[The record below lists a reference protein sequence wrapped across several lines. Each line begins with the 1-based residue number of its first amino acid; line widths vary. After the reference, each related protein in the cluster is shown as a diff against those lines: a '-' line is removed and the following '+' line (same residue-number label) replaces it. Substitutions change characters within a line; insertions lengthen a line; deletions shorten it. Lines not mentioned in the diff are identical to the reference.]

1 MKRLLAICLS
11 FILLL
16 SLAGCAGRD
25 SEADTAAGGV
35 QDTQADKGLDV
46 MGENVTYDPNHLVN
60 NGDPISIDWWV
71 WASEDMFRSIA
82 EAYEEIHPNVTINV
96 INNPWD
102 GFFTK
107 LPLALQREEEGP
119 TLFNVHNSYE
129 NLLLNYMEPYDID
142 TEELTADYPSASTH
156 LMDGKIYYMD
166 YGLSTGM
173 YYYNKDL
180 WEEAGLTDDDI
191 PKTWD
196 EFIEVAQKLTK
207 FDENGNMIQ
216 AGYNYNNYFNSTVI
230 GLNYQF
236 GDNLFSADGKTSL
249 VDSDG
254 MKEAVSFLVDLYE
267 KYQVGDKDF
276 GTNYDQSFYQGQSA
290 IVFAWGFFVG
300 NLAAN
305 APDINYGTFE
315 IPTQDGGTPYAY
327 YRYNGES
334 TPGINK
340 NATDAQKEVAQDFIR
355 FFLASDEVQIRLSA
369 EGGLIPAKTAL
380 MEAPELKDTPIV
392 RTVGPH
398 IDRYIWPGAMPSTVE
413 NNMKI
418 AGEDILY
425 NGKDAADALKTAAD
439 TIDIDLAN
447 ADFTSS
453 ESLYAY
459 YEE

>member
-1 MKRLLAICLS
+1 MKRILS
-11 FILLL
+11 FCLALVLVL
-16 SLAGCAGRD
+16 SLAGCSSGG
-25 SEADTAAGGV
+25 SEGGTATGK
-35 QDTQADKGLDV
+35 QDTQADKGLEV

-60 NGDPISIDWWV
+60 NGDPISIDWWI
-71 WASEDMFRSIA
+71 WASEDMFRAIA
-82 EAYEEIHPNVTINV
+82 DEYEEIHPNVTINI

-107 LPLALQREEEGP
+107 LPLALQRGEEGP
-119 TLFNVHNSYE
+119 TLYNIHNSYE

-142 TEELTADYPSASTH
+142 TDELIADYPSASTH
-156 LMDGKIYYMD
+156 LMDGKIYYAD

-173 YYYNKDL
+173 YYYNKAL
-180 WEEAGLTDDDI
+180 WKEAGLTDNDI

-236 GDNLFSADGKTSL
+236 GDNLFSEDGKSSL

-254 MKEAVSFLVDLYE
+254 MKDAVSFLVDLYDE
-267 KYQVGDKDF
+267 YHVGDKDF
-276 GTNYDQSFYQGQSA
+276 GTNYDQSFYQGQRA

-300 NLAAN
+300 NLATN
-305 APDINYGTFE
+305 APDIDYGTFE
-315 IPTQDGGTPYAY
+315 IPTRDGETPYAY

-355 FFLASDEVQIRLSA
+355 FFLASDDVQIRLSQ
-369 EGGLIPAKTAL
+369 EGGLVPAKTSL
-380 MEAPELKDTPIV
+380 MDAPELKDTPIV
-392 RTVGPH
+392 KTVGPH

-459 YEE
+459 YEK

>member
-156 LMDGKIYYMD
+156 LL
-166 YGLSTGM
+166 YGLRS
-173 YYYNKDL
+173 
-180 WEEAGLTDDDI
+180 
-191 PKTWD
+191 
-196 EFIEVAQKLTK
+196 V
-207 FDENGNMIQ
+207 
-216 AGYNYNNYFNSTVI
+216 
-230 GLNYQF
+230 
-236 GDNLFSADGKTSL
+236 
-249 VDSDG
+249 
-254 MKEAVSFLVDLYE
+254 
-267 KYQVGDKDF
+267 
-276 GTNYDQSFYQGQSA
+276 
-290 IVFAWGFFVG
+290 
-300 NLAAN
+300 
-305 APDINYGTFE
+305 
-315 IPTQDGGTPYAY
+315 
-327 YRYNGES
+327 YRHVLL
-334 TPGINK
+334 
-340 NATDAQKEVAQDFIR
+340 Q
-355 FFLASDEVQIRLSA
+355 
-369 EGGLIPAKTAL
+369 
-380 MEAPELKDTPIV
+380 
-392 RTVGPH
+392 
-398 IDRYIWPGAMPSTVE
+398 
-413 NNMKI
+413 
-418 AGEDILY
+418 
-425 NGKDAADALKTAAD
+425 
-439 TIDIDLAN
+439 
-447 ADFTSS
+447 
-453 ESLYAY
+453 
-459 YEE
+459 

>member
-1 MKRLLAICLS
+1 MKRFLS
-11 FILLL
+11 FCLALILVL
-16 SLAGCAGRD
+16 SLAGCSGGGNTAGT
-25 SEADTAAGGV
+25 SQGT
-35 QDTQADKGLDV
+35 QDTQADKGLEI
-46 MGENVTYDPNHLVN
+46 MGDNVSYDPNHLVN
-60 NGDPISIDWWV
+60 DGEPITIDWWV
-71 WASEDMFRSIA
+71 WATEDMFRSIA
-82 EAYEEIHPNVTINV
+82 EAYQEIHPNVTINV

-107 LPLALQREEEGP
+107 LPLALQRDEEGP
-119 TLFNVHNSYE
+119 TLFNIHNSYE
-129 NLLLNYMEPYDID
+129 HLLLNYIEPYDISTD
-142 TEELTADYPSASTH
+142 DLIADYPSASTH
-156 LMDGKIYYMD
+156 LMDGNIYYMD

-173 YYYNKDL
+173 FYYNKDL
-180 WEEAGLTDDDI
+180 WAEAGLTDDDI
-191 PKTWD
+191 PK
-196 EFIEVAQKLTK
+196 
-207 FDENGNMIQ
+207 
-216 AGYNYNNYFNSTVI
+216 YNYNNYFNSTVI

-236 GDNLFSADGKTSL
+236 GDNLFSADGKESL
-249 VDSDG
+249 VDGDG
-254 MKEAVSFLVDLYE
+254 MKDAASFLIDLYE
-267 KYQVGDKDF
+267 KYHVGDKDF

-290 IVFAWGFFVG
+290 MVFAWGFFVG
-300 NLAAN
+300 NLATN

-315 IPTQDGGTPYAY
+315 IPTQDGKTPYAY

-355 FFLASDEVQIRLSA
+355 FFLASDDVQIKLSQD
-369 EGGLIPAKTAL
+369 GGLIPAKSSL

-392 RTVGPH
+392 KTVGPH

-413 NNMKI
+413 NNLKI

-425 NGKDAADALKTAAD
+425 NGKDADDALKTAAD

>member
-1 MKRLLAICLS
+1 MKRLLS
-11 FILLL
+11 FGLALVLVL
-16 SLAGCAGRD
+16 SLAGCSSGG
-25 SEADTAAGGV
+25 SGSTASQGV
-35 QDTQADKGLDV
+35 QDTQADKGLEV
-46 MGENVTYDPNHLVN
+46 MGDNVTYDPNHLVN
-60 NGDPISIDWWV
+60 TGDPISIEWWG
-71 WASEDMFRSIA
+71 WASEDMFRAIA
-82 EAYEEIHPNVTINV
+82 DAYEEIHPNVTINI

-107 LPLALQREEEGP
+107 LPLALQRGEDGP

-129 NLLLNYMEPYDID
+129 NLILNYMEPYDID
-142 TEELTADYPSASTH
+142 TDELIADYPSASTH
-156 LMDGKIYYMD
+156 LMDGNIYYAD

-173 YYYNKDL
+173 YYYNKEL
-180 WEEAGLTDDDI
+180 WAEAGLTDNDI

-236 GDNLFSADGKTSL
+236 GDNLFSTDGKESL
-249 VDSDG
+249 VSSDG
-254 MKEAVSFLVDLYE
+254 MKDAVSFLVDLYE
-267 KYQVGDKDF
+267 KYHVGDKDF

-300 NLAAN
+300 NLAQN
-305 APDINYGTFE
+305 APDIDYGTFE
-315 IPTQDGGTPYAY
+315 IPTQDGDTPYAY

-340 NATDAQKEVAQDFIR
+340 NANDAQKEVAQDFIR
-355 FFLASDEVQIRLSA
+355 FFFASDDVQIRLSK
-369 EGGLIPAKTAL
+369 EGGLVPAKTSL
-380 MEAPELKDTPIV
+380 MDAPELKDTPIV

-425 NGKDAADALKTAAD
+425 NGKSIDDALKTAAD

-447 ADFTSS
+447 SDFTSS

>member
-1 MKRLLAICLS
+1 MKRILS
-11 FILLL
+11 FCLALVLVL
-16 SLAGCAGRD
+16 SLAGCSSGG
-25 SEADTAAGGV
+25 SEGGTATGK
-35 QDTQADKGLDV
+35 QDTQADKGLEV

-60 NGDPISIDWWV
+60 NGDPISIDWWI
-71 WASEDMFRSIA
+71 WASEDMFRAIA
-82 EAYEEIHPNVTINV
+82 DEYEEIHPNVTINI

-107 LPLALQREEEGP
+107 LPLALQRGEEGP
-119 TLFNVHNSYE
+119 TLYNIHNSYE

-142 TEELTADYPSASTH
+142 TDELIADYPSASTH
-156 LMDGKIYYMD
+156 LMDGKIYYAD

-173 YYYNKDL
+173 YYYNKAL
-180 WEEAGLTDDDI
+180 WKEAGLTDNDI

-236 GDNLFSADGKTSL
+236 GDNLFSEDGKSSL

-254 MKEAVSFLVDLYE
+254 MKDAVSFLVDLYDE
-267 KYQVGDKDF
+267 YHVGDKDF

-290 IVFAWGFFVG
+290 IVFSWGFFVG
-300 NLAAN
+300 NLATN
-305 APDINYGTFE
+305 APDIDYGTFE
-315 IPTQDGGTPYAY
+315 IPTRDGETPYAY

-355 FFLASDEVQIRLSA
+355 FFLASDDVQIRLSQ
-369 EGGLIPAKTAL
+369 EGGLVPAKTSL
-380 MEAPELKDTPIV
+380 MDAPELKDTPIV
-392 RTVGPH
+392 KTVGPH

-459 YEE
+459 YEK

>member
-1 MKRLLAICLS
+1 
-11 FILLL
+11 
-16 SLAGCAGRD
+16 
-25 SEADTAAGGV
+25 
-35 QDTQADKGLDV
+35 
-46 MGENVTYDPNHLVN
+46 
-60 NGDPISIDWWV
+60 
-71 WASEDMFRSIA
+71 
-82 EAYEEIHPNVTINV
+82 
-96 INNPWD
+96 
-102 GFFTK
+102 
-107 LPLALQREEEGP
+107 
-119 TLFNVHNSYE
+119 
-129 NLLLNYMEPYDID
+129 MEPYDID
-142 TEELTADYPSASTH
+142 TDELIADYPSASTH
-156 LMDGKIYYMD
+156 LMDGKIYYAD

-173 YYYNKDL
+173 YYYNKAL
-180 WEEAGLTDDDI
+180 WKEAGLTDNDI

-236 GDNLFSADGKTSL
+236 GDNLFSEDGKSSL

-254 MKEAVSFLVDLYE
+254 MKDAVSFLVDLYDE
-267 KYQVGDKDF
+267 YHVGDKDF

-300 NLAAN
+300 NLATN
-305 APDINYGTFE
+305 APDIDYGTFE
-315 IPTQDGGTPYAY
+315 IPTRDGETPYAY

-355 FFLASDEVQIRLSA
+355 FFLASNDVQIRLSQ
-369 EGGLIPAKTAL
+369 EGGLVPAKTSL
-380 MEAPELKDTPIV
+380 MDAPELKDTPIV
-392 RTVGPH
+392 KTVGPH

-459 YEE
+459 YEK

>member
-1 MKRLLAICLS
+1 MKRILS
-11 FILLL
+11 FCLALVLVL
-16 SLAGCAGRD
+16 SLAGCSSGG
-25 SEADTAAGGV
+25 SEGGTATGI
-35 QDTQADKGLDV
+35 QDTQADKGLEV

-60 NGDPISIDWWV
+60 NGDPISIDWWI
-71 WASEDMFRSIA
+71 WASEDMFRAIA
-82 EAYEEIHPNVTINV
+82 DEYEEIHPNVTINI

-107 LPLALQREEEGP
+107 LPLALQRGEEGP
-119 TLFNVHNSYE
+119 TLYNIHNSYE

-142 TEELTADYPSASTH
+142 TDELIADYPSASTH
-156 LMDGKIYYMD
+156 LMDGKIYYAD

-173 YYYNKDL
+173 YYYNKAL
-180 WEEAGLTDDDI
+180 WKEAGLTDNDI

-236 GDNLFSADGKTSL
+236 GDNLFSEDGKSSL

-254 MKEAVSFLVDLYE
+254 MKDAVSFLVDLYAE
-267 KYQVGDKDF
+267 YHVGDKDF

-300 NLAAN
+300 NLATN
-305 APDINYGTFE
+305 APDIDYGTFE
-315 IPTQDGGTPYAY
+315 IPTRDGETPYAY

-355 FFLASDEVQIRLSA
+355 FFLASDDVQIRLSQ
-369 EGGLIPAKTAL
+369 EGGLVPAKTSL
-380 MEAPELKDTPIV
+380 MDAPELKDTPIV
-392 RTVGPH
+392 KTVGPH

-459 YEE
+459 YEK

>member
-1 MKRLLAICLS
+1 MKRFFSFCLALV
-11 FILLL
+11 LVL
-16 SLAGCAGRD
+16 SLAGCSGGGKG
-25 SEADTAAGGV
+25 SGTSQGV
-35 QDTQADKGLDV
+35 QDTQADKGLEV
-46 MGENVTYDPNHLVN
+46 MGDNVTYDPNHLVN
-60 NGDPISIDWWV
+60 DGEPITIDWWV
-71 WASEDMFRSIA
+71 WATEDMFRSIA
-82 EAYEEIHPNVTINV
+82 EAYQEIHPNVTINV

-102 GFFTK
+102 GPLLFREKKKDRHSSMYITATSIFSLTTWNLTISTQMSSSQITRPLRLISWTEMSTIWITVCPPVCFTI
-107 LPLALQREEEGP
+107 
-119 TLFNVHNSYE
+119 T
-129 NLLLNYMEPYDID
+129 
-142 TEELTADYPSASTH
+142 
-156 LMDGKIYYMD
+156 KIS
-166 YGLSTGM
+166 GH
-173 YYYNKDL
+173 KDL
-180 WEEAGLTDDDI
+180 WAEAGLTDDDI

-196 EFIEVAQKLTK
+196 EFIDVAQKLTK
-207 FDENGNMIQ
+207 FDEDGNMVQ

-249 VDSDG
+249 VSGDG
-254 MKEAVSFLVDLYE
+254 MKEATSFLIDLYE
-267 KYQVGDKDF
+267 KYHVGDKDF

-290 IVFAWGFFVG
+290 MVFAWGFFVG
-300 NLAAN
+300 NLATN

-315 IPTQDGGTPYAY
+315 IPTQDGETPYAY

-355 FFLASDEVQIRLSA
+355 FFLASDDVQIKLSQD
-369 EGGLIPAKTAL
+369 GGLIPAKSAL
-380 MEAPELKDTPIV
+380 MDAPELKDTPIV
-392 RTVGPH
+392 KTVGPH

-425 NGKDAADALKTAAD
+425 NGKDTDDALKTAAD

-447 ADFTSS
+447 ANFTSS

-459 YEE
+459 YKE

>member
-1 MKRLLAICLS
+1 MKRFLS
-11 FILLL
+11 FCLALILVL
-16 SLAGCAGRD
+16 SLAGCSGGNTAGT
-25 SEADTAAGGV
+25 SQGT
-35 QDTQADKGLDV
+35 QDTQADKGLEI
-46 MGENVTYDPNHLVN
+46 MGDNVTYDPNHLVN
-60 NGDPISIDWWV
+60 DGEPITIDWWV
-71 WASEDMFRSIA
+71 WATEDMFRSIA
-82 EAYEEIHPNVTINV
+82 EAYQEIHPNVTINV

-107 LPLALQREEEGP
+107 LPLALQRDEEGP
-119 TLFNVHNSYE
+119 TLFNIHNSYE
-129 NLLLNYMEPYDID
+129 HLLLNYIEPYDISTD
-142 TEELTADYPSASTH
+142 DLIADYPSASTH
-156 LMDGKIYYMD
+156 LMDGNIYYMD

-173 YYYNKDL
+173 FYYNKDL
-180 WEEAGLTDDDI
+180 WAEAGLTDDDI

-216 AGYNYNNYFNSTVI
+216 AGYNYNNYFNST
-230 GLNYQF
+230 
-236 GDNLFSADGKTSL
+236 GKESL
-249 VDSDG
+249 VDGDG
-254 MKEAVSFLVDLYE
+254 MKDAASFLIDLYE
-267 KYQVGDKDF
+267 KYHVGDKDF

-290 IVFAWGFFVG
+290 MVFAWGFFVG
-300 NLAAN
+300 NLATN

-315 IPTQDGGTPYAY
+315 IPTQDGKTPYAY

-355 FFLASDEVQIRLSA
+355 FFLASDDVQIKLSQD
-369 EGGLIPAKTAL
+369 GGLIPAKSSL

-392 RTVGPH
+392 KTVGPH

-413 NNMKI
+413 NNLKI

-425 NGKDAADALKTAAD
+425 NGKDEDDALKTAAD

>member
-1 MKRLLAICLS
+1 
-11 FILLL
+11 
-16 SLAGCAGRD
+16 
-25 SEADTAAGGV
+25 
-35 QDTQADKGLDV
+35 
-46 MGENVTYDPNHLVN
+46 
-60 NGDPISIDWWV
+60 
-71 WASEDMFRSIA
+71 
-82 EAYEEIHPNVTINV
+82 
-96 INNPWD
+96 
-102 GFFTK
+102 
-107 LPLALQREEEGP
+107 
-119 TLFNVHNSYE
+119 
-129 NLLLNYMEPYDID
+129 MEPYDID

-254 MKEAVSFLVDLYE
+254 MKEAVSFLIDLYE

-305 APDINYGTFE
+305 APDIN
-315 IPTQDGGTPYAY
+315 
-327 YRYNGES
+327 
-334 TPGINK
+334 
-340 NATDAQKEVAQDFIR
+340 
-355 FFLASDEVQIRLSA
+355 
-369 EGGLIPAKTAL
+369 
-380 MEAPELKDTPIV
+380 
-392 RTVGPH
+392 
-398 IDRYIWPGAMPSTVE
+398 
-413 NNMKI
+413 
-418 AGEDILY
+418 
-425 NGKDAADALKTAAD
+425 
-439 TIDIDLAN
+439 
-447 ADFTSS
+447 
-453 ESLYAY
+453 
-459 YEE
+459 

>member
-1 MKRLLAICLS
+1 MTSAQMTSLQI
-11 FILLL
+11 ILPL
-16 SLAGCAGRD
+16 R
-25 SEADTAAGGV
+25 
-35 QDTQADKGLDV
+35 
-46 MGENVTYDPNHLVN
+46 
-60 NGDPISIDWWV
+60 PISW
-71 WASEDMFRSIA
+71 
-82 EAYEEIHPNVTINV
+82 T
-96 INNPWD
+96 
-102 GFFTK
+102 
-107 LPLALQREEEGP
+107 
-119 TLFNVHNSYE
+119 E
-129 NLLLNYMEPYDID
+129 N
-142 TEELTADYPSASTH
+142 
-156 LMDGKIYYMD
+156 IYYMD

-173 YYYNKDL
+173 FYYNKDL
-180 WEEAGLTDDDI
+180 WAEAGLTDDDI

-236 GDNLFSADGKTSL
+236 GDNLFSADGKESL
-249 VDSDG
+249 VDGDG
-254 MKEAVSFLVDLYE
+254 MKDAASFLIDLYE
-267 KYQVGDKDF
+267 KYHVGDKDF

-290 IVFAWGFFVG
+290 MVFAWGFFVG
-300 NLAAN
+300 NLATN

-315 IPTQDGGTPYAY
+315 IPTQDGKTPYAY

-355 FFLASDEVQIRLSA
+355 FFLASDDVQIKLSQD
-369 EGGLIPAKTAL
+369 GGLIPAKSSL

-392 RTVGPH
+392 KTVGPH

-413 NNMKI
+413 NNLKI

-425 NGKDAADALKTAAD
+425 NGKDADDALKTAAD

>member
-1 MKRLLAICLS
+1 MKRILS
-11 FILLL
+11 FCLALVLVL
-16 SLAGCAGRD
+16 SLAGCSSGG
-25 SEADTAAGGV
+25 SEGGTATGK
-35 QDTQADKGLDV
+35 QDTQADKGLEV

-60 NGDPISIDWWV
+60 NGDPISIDWWI
-71 WASEDMFRSIA
+71 WASEDMFRAIA
-82 EAYEEIHPNVTINV
+82 DEYEEIHPNVTINI

-107 LPLALQREEEGP
+107 LPLALQRGEEGP
-119 TLFNVHNSYE
+119 TLYNIHNSYE

-142 TEELTADYPSASTH
+142 TDELIADYPSASTH
-156 LMDGKIYYMD
+156 LMDGKIYYAD

-173 YYYNKDL
+173 YYYNKAL
-180 WEEAGLTDDDI
+180 WKEAGLTDNDI

-236 GDNLFSADGKTSL
+236 GDNLFSEDGISSL

-254 MKEAVSFLVDLYE
+254 MKDAVSFLVDLYDE
-267 KYQVGDKDF
+267 YHVGDKDF

-300 NLAAN
+300 NLATN
-305 APDINYGTFE
+305 APDIDYGTFE
-315 IPTQDGGTPYAY
+315 IPTRDGETPYAY

-355 FFLASDEVQIRLSA
+355 FFLASDDVQIRLSQ
-369 EGGLIPAKTAL
+369 EGGLVPAKTSL
-380 MEAPELKDTPIV
+380 MDAPELKDTPIV
-392 RTVGPH
+392 KTVGPH

-459 YEE
+459 YEK

>member
-1 MKRLLAICLS
+1 MKRILS
-11 FILLL
+11 FCLALVLVL
-16 SLAGCAGRD
+16 SLAGCSSGG
-25 SEADTAAGGV
+25 SEGGTATGI
-35 QDTQADKGLDV
+35 QDTQADKGLEV

-60 NGDPISIDWWV
+60 NGDPISIDWWI
-71 WASEDMFRSIA
+71 WASEDMFRAIA
-82 EAYEEIHPNVTINV
+82 DEYEEIHPNVTINI

-107 LPLALQREEEGP
+107 LPLALQRGEEGP
-119 TLFNVHNSYE
+119 TLYNIHNSYE

-142 TEELTADYPSASTH
+142 TDELIADYPSASTH
-156 LMDGKIYYMD
+156 LMDGKIYYAD

-180 WEEAGLTDDDI
+180 WKEAGLTDNDI
-191 PKTWD
+191 PETWD
-196 EFIEVAQKLTK
+196 EFIQVAQKLTK
-207 FDENGNMIQ
+207 FDENGNMVQ

-236 GDNLFSADGKTSL
+236 GDNLFSEDGKSSL

-254 MKEAVSFLVDLYE
+254 MKDAVSFLVDLYDE
-267 KYQVGDKDF
+267 YHVGDKDF

-300 NLAAN
+300 NLATN
-305 APDINYGTFE
+305 APDIDYGTFE
-315 IPTQDGGTPYAY
+315 IPTQDGEAPYAY

-355 FFLASDEVQIRLSA
+355 FFLASDDVQIRLSQ
-369 EGGLIPAKTAL
+369 EGGLVPAKTSL
-380 MEAPELKDTPIV
+380 MDAPELKDTPIV
-392 RTVGPH
+392 KTVGPH

>member
-1 MKRLLAICLS
+1 MKRLLSFCLALVLI
-11 FILLL
+11 F
-16 SLAGCAGRD
+16 SLAGCSGGGDSAGT
-25 SEADTAAGGV
+25 SQGV
-35 QDTQADKGLDV
+35 QDTQADKGLEI
-46 MGENVTYDPNHLVN
+46 MGDHVTYDPNHLVN
-60 NGDPISIDWWV
+60 DGEPITIDWWV
-71 WASEDMFRSIA
+71 WATEDMFRSIA
-82 EAYEEIHPNVTINV
+82 EAYQEIHPNVTINV

-107 LPLALQREEEGP
+107 LPLALQRDEEGP

-129 NLLLNYMEPYDID
+129 HLLLNYMEPYAIETD
-142 TEELTADYPSASTH
+142 ELVADYPSASTH
-156 LMDGKIYYMD
+156 LMDGNVYYMD

-180 WEEAGLTDDDI
+180 WAEAGLTDDDI

-196 EFIEVAQKLTK
+196 EFIDVAQKLTK

-236 GDNLFSADGKTSL
+236 GDNLFSADGKESL
-249 VDSDG
+249 ADGDG
-254 MKEAVSFLVDLYE
+254 MKDATSFLIDLYE
-267 KYQVGDKDF
+267 KYHVGDKDF

-290 IVFAWGFFVG
+290 MVFAWGFFVG
-300 NLAAN
+300 NLATN
-305 APDINYGTFE
+305 APDISYGTFE
-315 IPTQDGGTPYAY
+315 IPTSDGDTPYAY

-355 FFLASDEVQIRLSA
+355 FFLASDDVQIKLSQD
-369 EGGLIPAKTAL
+369 GGLIPAKSSL
-380 MEAPELKDTPIV
+380 MEALELKDTPIV
-392 RTVGPH
+392 KTVGPH

-413 NNMKI
+413 NNLKI

-425 NGKDAADALKTAAD
+425 NGKDADDALKTAAD

-453 ESLYAY
+453 ERLYAY

>member
-1 MKRLLAICLS
+1 MKRILS
-11 FILLL
+11 FCLALVLVL
-16 SLAGCAGRD
+16 SLAGCSSGG
-25 SEADTAAGGV
+25 SEGGTATGK
-35 QDTQADKGLDV
+35 QDTQADKGLEV

-60 NGDPISIDWWV
+60 NGDPISIDWWI
-71 WASEDMFRSIA
+71 WASEDMFRAIA
-82 EAYEEIHPNVTINV
+82 DEYEEIHPNVTINI

-107 LPLALQREEEGP
+107 LPLALQRGEEGP
-119 TLFNVHNSYE
+119 TLYNIHNSYE

-142 TEELTADYPSASTH
+142 TDELIADYPSASTH
-156 LMDGKIYYMD
+156 LMDGKIYYAD

-173 YYYNKDL
+173 YYYNKAL
-180 WEEAGLTDDDI
+180 WKEAGLTDNDI

-236 GDNLFSADGKTSL
+236 GDNLFSEDGKSSL

-254 MKEAVSFLVDLYE
+254 MKDAVSFLVDLYDE
-267 KYQVGDKDF
+267 YHVGDKDF

-300 NLAAN
+300 NLATN
-305 APDINYGTFE
+305 APDIDYGTFG
-315 IPTQDGGTPYAY
+315 IPTRDGETPYAY

-355 FFLASDEVQIRLSA
+355 FFLASDDVQIRLSQ
-369 EGGLIPAKTAL
+369 EGGLVPAKTSL
-380 MEAPELKDTPIV
+380 MDAPELKDTPIV
-392 RTVGPH
+392 KTVGPH

-459 YEE
+459 YEK